1 MNRIGNHDEELI
13 SRYNYDMWTP
23 EQIYAGW
30 LGVSILV
37 MTVSLLFYHMTK
49 VSSIEMNSKIAGI
62 FAVTLIV
69 ISGVLNIAAIITY
82 WDRVSYT
89 LDISDKHT
97 RKNNEN
103 AYRIM
108 YLVLGILY
116 SLVQAGISYVIIYGS
131 LKK

>member
-1 MNRIGNHDEELI
+1 MNRFPNNDEDLI

-23 EQIYAGW
+23 EQIYAEW

-62 FAVTLIV
+62 FSVTLII
-69 ISGVLNIAAIITY
+69 ISGILNIAAIITY

-89 LDISDKHT
+89 LSISHKHT
-97 RKNNEN
+97 KKNNEN
-103 AYRIM
+103 IYRIV
-108 YLVLGILY
+108 YLTIGVVY
-116 SLVQAGISYVIIYGS
+116 SIVQCGISYVIIKGS
-131 LKK
+131 IQK

>member
-49 VSSIEMNSKIAGI
+49 VSSIEMNSKIAGV
-62 FAVTLIV
+62 FSVTLII
-69 ISGVLNIAAIITY
+69 ISGILNIAAIITY
-82 WDRVSYT
+82 WDR
-89 LDISDKHT
+89 
-97 RKNNEN
+97 
-103 AYRIM
+103 
-108 YLVLGILY
+108 
-116 SLVQAGISYVIIYGS
+116 
-131 LKK
+131 